1 MNKLFSA
8 IDTLQ
13 PVYKQFWKDIV
24 AIESPS
30 RNVEQVNKVVDFI
43 AAFASSRGFTVI
55 QYPDLGLGK
64 MLTVETSTGEE
75 EGTFTFMA
83 HMDTVHPMCA
93 FGEQVVWEEDDW
105 LHGPGCIDCKGGIA
119 CAMLAMEA
127 LRETGYCAHKLKLIL
142 TPDEEITTPTSRD
155 FIVEQNKGAIALFN
169 SETGTEGKLTVGRKS
184 VFKVKVEVTGKAA
197 HAGNNYFDG
206 VSAIK
211 ECCLKILAIEA
222 LSQKGGTTYNCG
234 VIHGGTVSNAVA
246 ESCWFE
252 VDIRA
257 LTDKDMHEAAA
268 NVTKIAENCTLTGA
282 VGKAILP
289 QLHRP
294 PFEASDST
302 LAFFD
307 KIRSVASE
315 YGLEEFSSQIV
326 GGGSDVVFAA
336 MSGVTAIC
344 STGVCGTGTHS
355 TREKA
360 YIPSL
365 ARRAKV
371 MAAVITDY
379 FKGE

>member
-1 MNKLFSA
+1 MDKLFNK
-8 IDTLQ
+8 IDQLF

-24 AIESPS
+24 AIETPS
-30 RNVEQVNKVVDFI
+30 RNVEQLNKLVAFI
-43 AAFASSRGFTVI
+43 ADFASGRGFEVTVH
-55 QYPDLGLGK
+55 PDLGMGK
-64 MLTVETSTGEE
+64 MLTVETA
-75 EGTFTFMA
+75 EGTESGMFTFMG
-83 HMDTVHPMCA
+83 HMDTVHPMGA
-93 FGEQVVWEEDDW
+93 FGEQVLWEEGDK
-105 LHGPGCIDCKGGIA
+105 LHGPGCIDCKGGLA
-119 CAMLAMEA
+119 CAMLTMEA
-127 LRETGYCAHKLKLIL
+127 LRETGYDSHKLKLIMN
-142 TPDEEITTPTSRD
+142 PDEEISTPTSRD

-169 SETGTEGKLTVGRKS
+169 SETGTQGKLTVGRKS
-184 VFKVKVEVTGKAA
+184 VYKVKVEVTGKAA

-211 ECCLKILAIEA
+211 ECCHKILAIEA
-222 LSQKGGTTYNCG
+222 LSKQGGTTYNCG

-257 LTDKDMHEAAA
+257 LTEKDMHEAAA
-268 NVTKIAENCTLTGA
+268 NVTAIAENCTLEGA

-294 PFEASDST
+294 PFEVKEET
-302 LAFFD
+302 MAFFE
-307 KIRSVASE
+307 KIRKTALKYE
-315 YGLEEFSSQIV
+315 LEEFNYQIV

-336 MSGVTAIC
+336 MSGITAIC

-355 TREKA
+355 TREA
-360 YIPSL
+360 ADIPSL

-379 FKGE
+379 FAE